1 MSTVQLRRI
10 DSSRNMARFY
20 MLTVQPSLFG
30 EWCLVREWGRIG
42 SPGRVAST
50 PFPSPAL
57 AEAALDKWQHQKV
70 RKGYSEPSMPCDR
83 TERVV

>member
-1 MSTVQLRRI
+1 MSTVQLCRV

-30 EWCLVREWGRIG
+30 DWRLVREWGRIG

-50 PFPSPAL
+50 AFPSSAL
-57 AEAALDKWQHQKV
+57 AEAALDRCQLQKV
-70 RKGYSEPSMPCDR
+70 RKGYRESNNQLSYSGAQC
-83 TERVV
+83 